1 LLKLVKENSLKA
13 YENQSLQ
20 FEELVSMLE
29 IKRNKSR
36 SPIFDVMLDMNNIG
50 IDFDIK
56 FGLSKLN
63 SLNLKNKVSKFDITL
78 KVLEEDNLLHLI
90 WEYSIHLFS
99 HENIIK
105 FKDDIN
111 MIIDSIVLKQ
121 DLKIKDISL
130 LREFQKESILKSE
143 KSIMNLKSSGFDF

>member
-1 LLKLVKENSLKA
+1 
-13 YENQSLQ
+13 
-20 FEELVSMLE
+20 
-29 IKRNKSR
+29 
-36 SPIFDVMLDMNNIG
+36 IFDVMLDMNNIG